1 MKELCMFSLRLWFA
15 CRSFSPVIS
24 HVRTPAYTYFAVLGR
39 FPTPFQVGGSI
50 WLRRF
55 DTVEVWGSSPHG
67 PTIPCFLVWPSFTSC
82 RVKPPADFPLD
93 QQTIWNGELVNTS
106 VGTAW
111 LRAAYQDLLPALS
124 SEMRRG
130 RTRGGWCSGRF
141 SRLVLRSRRKCCTRR
156 SPGRWRLDLLFRA
169 PAR

>member
-106 VGTAW
+106 AGTAGYA
-111 LRAAYQDLLPALS
+111 RPTRTCFLPLARSCVEAELAVGGVQGGFHGLFFDYEGDVVLGGAL
-124 SEMRRG
+124 G
-130 RTRGGWCSGRF
+130 DGDQIHF
-141 SRLVLRSRRKCCTRR
+141 
-156 SPGRWRLDLLFRA
+156 FA
-169 PAR
+169 P